1 MANTFYRKV
10 LANVGLVANTVGSY
24 TVGGST
30 TSIVLG
36 LTLCNT
42 TGGTINASAFIAN
55 GASLTY
61 LVKSAPVTSGGTL
74 VIIGGDQ
81 KVVLQTNDN
90 VKIVSDTVN
99 SIDAI
104 MSIMEIT

>member
-1 MANTFYRKV
+1 MANTFYRKT
-10 LANVGLVANTVGSY
+10 LANVGLIANTVGSY

-42 TGGTINASAFIAN
+42 SGATIAASAFIAN
-55 GASLTY
+55 GTSLTY
-61 LVKSAPVTSGGTL
+61 LVKSAPITAGGTL
-74 VIIGGDQ
+74 VVVGGDQ

-90 VKIVSDTVN
+90 VKIVSDSVN

>member
-1 MANTFYRKV
+1 MANTFYRKT
-10 LANVGLVANTVGSY
+10 LSNIGLIANTVGSY

-30 TSIVLG
+30 TSVVLG

-42 TGGTINASAFIAN
+42 TGGTINASAFVAN
-55 GASLTY
+55 GAALTY
-61 LVKSAPVTSGGTL
+61 LVKNAPITAGGTL
-74 VIIGGDQ
+74 VVVGGDA

-99 SIDAI
+99 SVDAI

>member
-10 LANVGLVANTVGSY
+10 LGNVGLVANTVGSY

-42 TGGTINASAFIAN
+42 SGGTINASAFIAN

-61 LVKSAPVTSGGTL
+61 LVKSAPITAGGTL
-74 VIIGGDQ
+74 VVVGGDA

-90 VKIVSDTVN
+90 VKIVSDSVN